1 MTTFSEVTITNSL
14 TLQNGVGLQIQGGNI
29 NAAGAQNLPVDPI
42 GNPSPTTLVSRGL
55 GRALFLSAPV
65 LTQSREVL
73 LTASVELESPYL
85 RSAISRL

>member
-42 GNPSPTTLVSRGL
+42 GNPSPTTLVSNL
-55 GRALFLSAPV
+55 LQVSTTATNAS
-65 LTQSREVL
+65 SREFVSGRSCL
-73 LTASVELESPYL
+73 QRASN
-85 RSAISRL
+85 